1 MKEKVKSANN
11 RKARTRTLI
20 QIGGLFQKASLL
32 PFFDIELGRDDLQS
46 NLDELDKAAT
56 LLGFLI
62 HAKDNFLQQEKSLR
76 KEFSDIGKKALKH
89 ELFLK
94 NE

>member
-1 MKEKVKSANN
+1 MKEKLQSSNN

-32 PFFDIELGRDDLQS
+32 PLFDIELGKDDLQS
-46 NLDELDKAAT
+46 DLDELEKAAA

-62 HAKDNFLQQEKSLR
+62 HAKDNFLKNEISLR
-76 KEFSDIGKKALKH
+76 KEFYDIGKKALKYG
-89 ELFLK
+89 LFLE